1 MKGMKELGEQS
12 LEVPEQVEVVVR
24 KIHPYFD
31 SEKSLGGLGGD
42 EPEAVDVLAVGEIL
56 SK

>member
-12 LEVPEQVEVVVR
+12 LEVPEQVEVVDR

-31 SEKSLGGLGGD
+31 AERSLGGVGGD